1 MSYEWVLIVS
11 ILLIVMKGLTIEAL
25 FVSYADFVG
34 GKDVLVDNT
43 SSPWHDRYQVLG
55 QVEDGVAGVSLSR
68 PW

>member
-11 ILLIVMKGLTIEAL
+11 IRLIVMEGLTIEAL

-43 SSPWHDRYQVLG
+43 SSPWHDGNQILG
-55 QVEDGVAGVSLSR
+55 QVKDGVAEVSSLI
-68 PW
+68 